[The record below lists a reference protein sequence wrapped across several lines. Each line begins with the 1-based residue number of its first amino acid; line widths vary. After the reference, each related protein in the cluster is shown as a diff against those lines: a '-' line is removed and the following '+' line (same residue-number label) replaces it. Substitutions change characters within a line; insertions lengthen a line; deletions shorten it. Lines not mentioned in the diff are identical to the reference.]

1 MKYRNR
7 TYLSRRIGHH
17 VSHDSCLP
25 TTTQLAD
32 STCYT
37 SLTSRNGCSCWP
49 WKPNWWSWS
58 AWTSI
63 SSWMTLLVLSTSF
76 AVMPTIALP
85 RQTAKCCRLRSQEER
100 FSKACMIGV
109 LAPPVIGPLPSTR
122 AGWALE
128 GQSVSPPRDSEIPDL
143 FPIFRWF
150 RSERYLG
157 VMIFQRNSSTK
168 TFEGSDDWPSP
179 NPQSSTKTQA
189 NTTFKIYDRRPWLDV
204 PTFVSFDAR
213 ACFVSFSYCIWFLSW
228 KLLNKLSEIWLWGS
242 GSTMMIWFSGLV
254 FRLLSMI
261 YLIEMMWTS
270 SFPTFM

>member
-7 TYLSRRIGHH
+7 TYLSRIGHH
-17 VSHDSCLP
+17 VSHDSCMP

-58 AWTSI
+58 TWTSI

-128 GQSVSPPRDSEIPDL
+128 GQSVSPPPRFWNSWFIPNFSMISIRTVPRGHD
-143 FPIFRWF
+143 FPTQLINKNIWRVWW
-150 RSERYLG
+150 LTLTKPTA
-157 VMIFQRNSSTK
+157 INKNSSK
-168 TFEGSDDWPSP
+168 HNFQ
-179 NPQSSTKTQA
+179 N
-189 NTTFKIYDRRPWLDV
+189 RPWLDV
-204 PTFVSFDAR
+204 QTFVSFDAR
-213 ACFVSFSYCIWFLSW
+213 ACFVSFSYCMWFLSW

-254 FRLLSMI
+254 FRLLSMT